1 MSKELIG
8 LEIDGDTVTLVEV
21 KDGYAQ
27 FVRVLSTDS
36 LSNSIKLALA
46 GYKLNRNE
54 RAVRVVFSSPGTNF
68 RVIDITAALK
78 DRKNFEDAVF
88 TAMPVSRESNATSG
102 IFFTPDDMVGNIVSK
117 GIAMIAPANQV
128 EEAYKAL
135 GKN

>member
-78 DRKNFEDAVF
+78 DRKKF
-88 TAMPVSRESNATSG
+88 
-102 IFFTPDDMVGNIVSK
+102 
-117 GIAMIAPANQV
+117 
-128 EEAYKAL
+128 
-135 GKN
+135 